1 MSRKERRLIF
11 LLAALNFTH
20 ILDFMIMMPLSNYLM
35 PYFSISPHQFSL
47 LVGAYSL
54 SAVFSGILLSS
65 MVDKH
70 DRKKV
75 LLIVYSGFLVGTLAC
90 GFANSYRLL
99 MVARLTA
106 GFFGGII
113 GGQVFSII
121 SDTFSYE
128 RRGMAV
134 GSVMAAFAIASIVGV
149 PVSLYLTNLFHF
161 NWHVPFLLVGGL
173 AFLLIPLIIMI
184 LPSLKDHINDK
195 DDAKYRFQALIKVI
209 QNPSQGMALIFTMLM
224 MMGHFLIIPFINP
237 YLEFNKGYTKE
248 QIPMIYL
255 VGGIA
260 SLLSAIY
267 LGRVSDNLGK
277 YKVFTFSVLSSLI
290 MVLGITN
297 MPVFPFYLV
306 LVFFAIWFIFA
317 TGRGVTA
324 QAMVTNV
331 VEKDQQGSFMVLN
344 SSMQHAGTF
353 LASIISGYV
362 VIETK
367 TGRIDRYEWVGYLSI
382 VVLLACFLLARRLFR
397 HMDKKEP
404 LSQTINS

>member
-1 MSRKERRLIF
+1 M
-11 LLAALNFTH
+11 LAALNFTH